1 MSTTITRT
9 GPNNGN
15 GNKLRTYMTFK
26 TEFGHEGYL
35 DNVERLD
42 DRKYL
47 ARLCTSSHNLKIET
61 GRHTRPKTP
70 VENRVCQHCNI
81 LEDELNFLLMCNQT
95 SKYVTVSLLSKNYL
109 ILIPLL

>member
-1 MSTTITRT
+1 
-9 GPNNGN
+9 
-15 GNKLRTYMTFK
+15 MTFK

-35 DNVERLD
+35 DYVEKLD

-47 ARLCTSSHNLKIET
+47 ARLRTSSHNLKIET

-81 LEDELNFLLMCNQT
+81 LEDEFHFLLMCNRK
-95 SKYVTVSLLSKNYL
+95 SRYVTV
-109 ILIPLL
+109 